1 MAPAGFVNPIG
12 KGAGSGRI
20 DMGVDYTGVFD
31 LYALGAGT
39 IRNVFNSG
47 WPGGT
52 FISLELDDSGRFVY
66 YAENIAPAVTIGQRV
81 TAGQKVGHARGAYP
95 YTEIGWAAPPG
106 TGQTMAAATGQDK
119 AGSAH
124 GDPGGYSTAYG
135 VNFSNLVVSLG
146 GPAGIVVP
154 PIQGTVP
161 ASWGSGSAAAQ
172 AAASASATVQDLIG
186 AALAGAA
193 IPAGMVAVLFVGAAV
208 LAAVLAAAAVAGAAY
223 VASKA

>member
-1 MAPAGFVNPIG
+1 
-12 KGAGSGRI
+12 
-20 DMGVDYTGVFD
+20 MGVDYTGVFN

-39 IRNVFNSG
+39 IRNVTNSG

-52 FISLELDDSGRFVY
+52 FIGLELEDGSGRFVY
-66 YAENIAPAVTIGQRV
+66 YAENIAPAVRVGQHV
-81 TAGQKVGHARGAYP
+81 TAGQLVGRARGTSP

-106 TGQTMAAATGQDK
+106 TGETMAAKTGQV
-119 AGSAH
+119 ARGQAA
-124 GDPGGYSTAYG
+124 GDPGRFSTAYG

-161 ASWGSGSAAAQ
+161 ASWGSGTAAAQTAASAAAT
-172 AAASASATVQDLIG
+172 ASDLIS

-193 IPAGMVAVLFVGAAV
+193 IPGVMVLVLFAGAAV
-208 LAAVLAAAAVAGAAY
+208 LAAVLTAAAIAGAAY
-223 VASKA
+223 VASRD